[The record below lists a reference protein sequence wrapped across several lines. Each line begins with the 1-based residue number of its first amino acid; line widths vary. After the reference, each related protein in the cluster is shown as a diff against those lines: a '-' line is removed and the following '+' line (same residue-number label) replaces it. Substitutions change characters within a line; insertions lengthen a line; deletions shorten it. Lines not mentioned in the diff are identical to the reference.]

1 MAAGDR
7 FYAHMDEAPDG
18 AQSALLR
25 PRGPGLLPGL
35 RRCGCTSIRLTG
47 RCSRTTASTDSGSPN
62 RSSLATGSRCVS
74 PCEEKALR
82 SGAGYGEVRWDTAI
96 TNQHDELVARYDVLT
111 MLSEQVIPDASNWR
125 QEIPE
130 RPFQN
135 DRSSTHSRHT

>member
-1 MAAGDR
+1 
-7 FYAHMDEAPDG
+7 
-18 AQSALLR
+18 
-25 PRGPGLLPGL
+25 
-35 RRCGCTSIRLTG
+35 
-47 RCSRTTASTDSGSPN
+47 
-62 RSSLATGSRCVS
+62 
-74 PCEEKALR
+74 
-82 SGAGYGEVRWDTAI
+82 VRWDTAI